1 MVREDDLSSGAET
14 ALEIS
19 TMTPF
24 SSNST
29 RKNSILFYVATVQAY
44 IITYRTE
51 VLLGC
56 VLATSI
62 VAISTS
68 FGGTKYKRENV
79 NPFEAAIIGHDYSSI
94 QSKYDLTLGYIDH
107 WCLRGDDNSC
117 KCDDPLE
124 PISRR
129 SHPRWELQHK
139 ENVKS
144 AEVALM
150 LSLSNGHGG
159 FYGPNYD
166 DEWIE
171 GGDDDWVFGEGS
183 RFDTDHDYGN
193 RHPIMDYT
201 DEGGWDDRD
210 DDGYA
215 VPLPTEEGNIGGVPD
230 GSKRLRESVAIED
243 MLYKLDVVFVGDSIT
258 EQRQGTSMSKPN
270 DNYIGIKEVFDKTFT
285 RDKGGDFNGLAM
297 GISAD
302 TVRECA
308 FHHFIDLSSNNLS
321 NHVQVAKSSM
331 ETHEW

>member
-1 MVREDDLSSGAET
+1 MRTAMVRECEDDLSSGALT

-19 TMTPF
+19 TRTPF

-29 RKNSILFYVATVQAY
+29 RKNYILFYVATVQAY

-51 VLLGC
+51 VILGC
-56 VLATSI
+56 ALAISLV

-68 FGGTKYKRENV
+68 VGGTQYKRENV
-79 NPFEAAIIGHDYSSI
+79 NPFEAALIGHDYSSI

-124 PISRR
+124 PISRT
-129 SHPRWELQHK
+129 SNPRWESQHK

-144 AEVALM
+144 AEVTLM
-150 LSLSNGHGG
+150 LSLSNGHGD

-171 GGDDDWVFGEGS
+171 VGDDDWVFGEGS

-193 RHPIMDYT
+193 RQPIMDYT

-215 VPLPTEEGNIGGVPD
+215 VPLPAEEEEDSRNISNKGGAIVPD
-230 GSKRLRESVAIED
+230 SGRKRLRRGSVAMDD

-285 RDKGGDFNGLAM
+285 REKGGDFNGLAM

-308 FHHFIDLSSNNLS
+308 FHPFY
-321 NHVQVAKSSM
+321 
-331 ETHEW
+331 